1 MAKIKKTDISKL
13 SKIDQQIEE
22 LKQQRKNQEEQ
33 LSKKIGSY
41 FLSKLDLDTIQNS
54 VELYNLVDKVIDE
67 YNSDNKS
74 SLDKINEK
82 VDTTMELNKNDNDD
96 QTS

>member
-54 VELYNLVDKVIDE
+54 VELYNLIDKVIDE

>member
-41 FLSKLDLDTIQNS
+41 FLSKLDLDTIQKS
-54 VELYNLVDKVIDE
+54 VELYNLIDKVIDE

-74 SLDKINEK
+74 SLDKINKK